1 MSKTD
6 DKTGNDKKKMKKQM
20 LNKKQKDKDLK
31 NQQVLKFPNQRV
43 KNLPHEEEINKDK
56 DLKY

>member
-31 NQQVLKFPNQRV
+31 NQQVLKFSNQRV